1 MKVVEQL
8 QLEFLLVSFLG
19 SFQSTQ
25 GGRSELKD
33 SNYCRNDSECP
44 TWFTCDSYNECV
56 CGNGPSDAVACDNH
70 RLIAAV
76 LDCNCVTYDK
86 ETQSTFA
93 GLCFFNCENHH
104 SKKKNDL
111 VTTPLPNRAE
121 MLLNSSICNYF
132 NRAGLLCGDCKEGY
146 SPFVLSYNLT
156 CVKCPDGHKNWWKF
170 ILAGFVPLTCFYFF
184 VVLFNINVT
193 SSRLHGVVWFSQA
206 LSIPVLVRIVL
217 SVLAQAY
224 PRLMT
229 AVKIFMI
236 FYSYWNLEVLRS
248 VLPDIC
254 LNITTLQALA
264 LEYLIAIYPFVL
276 ILISYFIIQLYDKKC
291 SLVVTLWKPFRKVL
305 FIFRKTWDV
314 RTSVIDSFATFILL
328 SYMKILSVTTDL
340 LAPTQIYKLGSNKST
355 FGLYYSPSVEY
366 FGDDHLPYAILAIVI
381 LTCFVLVPILISFLY
396 PFRCFQKFLS
406 LFPFNWHFLHAFVDS
421 FQGCYKDRTEP
432 GTVDCRWFLA
442 LTLFIRPLLFV
453 AYITSL
459 SMMSFVYILLIVLL
473 YLIFSINIQPF
484 KKVAVRY
491 PSTDPTFLILLSI
504 FYIATLGRII
514 ASINN
519 FYFATLTALLL
530 AAALVPIFYIASLI
544 CYWLFSRRRWINALV
559 NRFR

>member
-1 MKVVEQL
+1 MERL
-8 QLEFLLVSFLG
+8 QLEFFLVSFLG

-33 SNYCRNDSECP
+33 SNNCRNGSECP
-44 TWFTCDSYNECV
+44 TWFTCNSHNECE
-56 CGNGPSDAVACDNH
+56 CGNGPSDAVVCDNH
-70 RLIAAV
+70 RLISAV

-146 SPFVLSYNLT
+146 SPFVLSYNLS

-206 LSIPVLVRIVL
+206 LSIPILLRMIM
-217 SVLAQAY
+217 SALAQGY

-229 AVKIFMI
+229 AVKIVMI

-264 LEYLIAIYPFVL
+264 LEYLIALYPFVL

-305 FIFRKTWDV
+305 SIFRKTWDV

-340 LAPTQIYKLGSNKST
+340 LAPTQIYKLRST

-366 FGDDHLPYAILAIVI
+366 FGNDHLPYAILAIVI

-396 PFRCFQKFLS
+396 PFRCFQNFLS

-421 FQGCYKDRTEP
+421 FQGCYKDGTEP
-432 GTVDCRWFLA
+432 GTVDCRWFSA

-453 AYITSL
+453 TYITSL
-459 SMMSFVYILLIVLL
+459 SMMSFVYGLLIVLL

-491 PSTDPTFLILLSI
+491 PSTDPIFLILLSI
-504 FYIATLGRII
+504 FYMAALGRTI
-514 ASINN
+514 ASLNN
-519 FYFATLTALLL
+519 FYFATLTALLV
-530 AAALVPIFYIASLI
+530 ATALVPIFYIAFLI
-544 CYWLFSRRRWINALV
+544 CYWLFSRRQWINALV